1 MIDNLASGPNGNRGV
16 PARRSAGLVDGYE
29 FQRLPAAAHRV
40 LKLLRLS
47 HPTQGRTA
55 FSGCDYDELRAWP
68 SRFVKRRIVGITSPS
83 ATIGRP
89 SVAQPP
95 ARTSTS
101 QGETRLSAVGVRQPA
116 TTPSSAADSTVS
128 TDSDFTFGQNHVVAA
143 ATAKATAQ
151 ISVSSSDHEAEAA
164 PLNSAA
170 PEISAAGSSASS
182 SAPVIPQVA
191 ATVRNLTRAFP
202 RK

>member
-1 MIDNLASGPNGNRGV
+1 
-16 PARRSAGLVDGYE
+16 
-29 FQRLPAAAHRV
+29 
-40 LKLLRLS
+40 
-47 HPTQGRTA
+47 
-55 FSGCDYDELRAWP
+55 
-68 SRFVKRRIVGITSPS
+68 
-83 ATIGRP
+83 
-89 SVAQPP
+89 
-95 ARTSTS
+95 
-101 QGETRLSAVGVRQPA
+101 
-116 TTPSSAADSTVS
+116 VS

>member
-116 TTPSSAADSTVS
+116 TTPSSAAESTVS

>member
-164 PLNSAA
+164 PLKSAA